1 MSDPATD
8 IQKQNEVLNN
18 DIRQDKN
25 RYYDFHAYP
34 ENYGLE
40 KKQGFKIYG
49 DHQDFVPELAKLE
62 ALFSKQGRVIKIA
75 GQVVD
80 VVREKSVINKN
91 GKATEVP
98 IEVAVH
104 APQGYDTKRLTLT
117 FAKTKKWG
125 NIKL

>member
-40 KKQGFKIYG
+40 
-49 DHQDFVPELAKLE
+49 
-62 ALFSKQGRVIKIA
+62 
-75 GQVVD
+75 VVFLSHSNSTGK
-80 VVREKSVINKN
+80 ENQNN
-91 GKATEVP
+91 G
-98 IEVAVH
+98 AVH
-104 APQGYDTKRLTLT
+104 LQQESNGHIGFHA
-117 FAKTKKWG
+117 F
-125 NIKL
+125 IF